1 MEQEERNMIIEIHN
15 LLETCFDSSLKV
27 LLSFVRKL
35 TKKIEPSEDFESS
48 LQMND
53 EKWVSWAV
61 MRPVKSS

>member
-53 EKWVSWAV
+53 EK
-61 MRPVKSS
+61 